1 MNSYMEQWIDVPGY
15 EGLYKVS
22 DFGNV
27 LSVRR
32 NKLLRPGVSRG
43 YRMVI
48 LCNNTKRSTIK
59 IHQLVAMAFLGHK
72 RSGMNQVVD
81 HIDGNTEN
89 NKLSNLQILSHRAN
103 IQKANRQNKSSKFTG
118 VSFHKGRQ
126 MYRAYIDVSKKNIH
140 LGFFE
145 SELEASMAYQ
155 DALKKYNL
163 I

>member
-59 IHQLVAMAFLGHK
+59 
-72 RSGMNQVVD
+72 
-81 HIDGNTEN
+81 
-89 NKLSNLQILSHRAN
+89 
-103 IQKANRQNKSSKFTG
+103 
-118 VSFHKGRQ
+118 Q
-126 MYRAYIDVSKKNIH
+126 M
-140 LGFFE
+140 L
-145 SELEASMAYQ
+145 
-155 DALKKYNL
+155 
-163 I
+163 